1 MSLRARPKG
10 TVGKGGDL
18 GKGAPSLSPCLP
30 VSPSPSFWRA
40 FRRSR
45 GAVAGA
51 AFVVFTLLVAYL
63 APVLANNKPLVIKYD
78 GRLCFP
84 AFRDLFPAS
93 RLLPKDRVT
102 LRLLQDPDWLLS
114 QRALPDPKV
123 GFFVLPP
130 VPYSPLQTRLDDV
143 HAGPSWSSRHYFGCD
158 DSGRDVASRLLHGTR
173 VSVLVGL
180 LAVVVATLV
189 GVTLGGLAGYA
200 GGWVDTVV
208 VSRLIEVM
216 MCFPTF
222 FLLLTVVAVM
232 DPRYLNVWSIM
243 VVIGLTSWTDVARY
257 ARGEFMRLREADYV
271 TAARALGAG
280 PLSIALRHVLRNAA
294 APLLVSAAFG
304 VAGVIFYEAALS
316 FLGVGIQPPEPSWG
330 NVLNLV
336 TRYWEDWWL
345 GVFPGAA
352 IFLSVLSYNLVGEGL
367 RDVLDPRTAQP

>member
-1 MSLRARPKG
+1 MGHSYSALQLPSSPAR
-10 TVGKGGDL
+10 
-18 GKGAPSLSPCLP
+18 
-30 VSPSPSFWRA
+30 SFWRG

-45 GAVAGA
+45 GAAAGA
-51 AFVVFTLLVAYL
+51 AFVALTLLVAYF
-63 APVLANNKPLVIKYD
+63 APLLANNKPLVMRYE
-78 GRLCFP
+78 GRICFP

-93 RLLPKDRVT
+93 LLLSKDKVD
-102 LRLLQDPDWLLS
+102 LRLRRDPDWLLN
-114 QRALPDPKV
+114 QGTVRDPEV
-123 GFFVLPP
+123 GGFILPP

-143 HAGPSWSSRHYFGCD
+143 HAPPSWASRHFFGCD
-158 DSGRDVASRLLHGTR
+158 DSGRDVASRLVHGAR

-180 LAVVVATLV
+180 LAVLVATVV
-189 GVTLGGLAGYA
+189 GVTLGGVAGYA
-200 GGWVDTVV
+200 GGWVDSVV

-232 DPRYLNVWSIM
+232 DPKYLNVWTIM

-257 ARGEFMRLREADYV
+257 ARAEFMRLREADYV

-316 FLGVGIQPPEPSWG
+316 FLGLGIQPPDPSWG

-367 RDVLDPRTAQP
+367 RDILDPRTARR

>member
-1 MSLRARPKG
+1 MRGTERRP
-10 TVGKGGDL
+10 
-18 GKGAPSLSPCLP
+18 GKGASGKPEAEAGVSASPAL
-30 VSPSPSFWRA
+30 SFWRS

-45 GAVAGA
+45 GAAAGA
-51 AFVVFTLLVAYL
+51 AFVALTLLVAYF
-63 APVLANNKPLVIKYD
+63 APLLANNKPLVMRYE
-78 GRLCFP
+78 GRICFP

-93 RLLPKDRVT
+93 VLLAKDKVD
-102 LRLLQDPDWLLS
+102 LRLRRDPDWLLN
-114 QRALPDPKV
+114 QGARRDPGV
-123 GFFVLPP
+123 GGFILPP
-130 VPYSPLQTRLDDV
+130 IPYSPLQTRLDDV
-143 HAGPSWSSRHYFGCD
+143 HAGPSWASRHFFGCD
-158 DSGRDVASRLLHGTR
+158 DSGRDVASRLVHGTK

-180 LAVVVATLV
+180 LAVLVATLV
-189 GVTLGGLAGYA
+189 GVTLGGAAGYA
-200 GGWVDTVV
+200 GGWVDSVV

-232 DPRYLNVWSIM
+232 DPKYLNVWSIM
-243 VVIGLTSWTDVARY
+243 VVIGLTSWTDMARY
-257 ARGEFMRLREADYV
+257 ARAEFMRLKEADYV

-316 FLGVGIQPPEPSWG
+316 FLGLGIQPPYPSWG

-367 RDVLDPRTAQP
+367 RDILDPRTASR